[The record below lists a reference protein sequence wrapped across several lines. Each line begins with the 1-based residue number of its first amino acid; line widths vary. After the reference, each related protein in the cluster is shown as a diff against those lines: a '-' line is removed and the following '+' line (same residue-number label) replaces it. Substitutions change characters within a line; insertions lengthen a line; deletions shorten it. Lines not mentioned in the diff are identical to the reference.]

1 MSIRHRIGLMVP
13 STNTTCEG
21 DYQLVAPR
29 SMTVHGQRLWLTNDA
44 MGEDGM
50 ERMNTDIESGAR
62 YLSTAR
68 VDAIVY
74 ACTTGSFFKGA
85 GWDRDMLDLIER
97 TAKVPAIGTSPAVV
111 EALRFMGARK
121 ISVATPYPDW
131 SNRRLRT
138 YLETAGFT
146 VLNVEGEPV
155 AVGAGQQG
163 INDQDPESVVRFAS
177 RVCRPEADLL
187 FCSCTAWRSL
197 EVVEELE
204 RITGRPV
211 VSSNQSTIWASFRKL
226 GLTRP
231 IEGYGSLLRRMD
243 H

>member
-1 MSIRHRIGLMVP
+1 ML
-13 STNTTCEG
+13 
-21 DYQLVAPR
+21 
-29 SMTVHGQRLWLTNDA
+29 RL
-44 MGEDGM
+44 
-50 ERMNTDIESGAR
+50 
-62 YLSTAR
+62 
-68 VDAIVY
+68 
-74 ACTTGSFFKGA
+74 
-85 GWDRDMLDLIER
+85 
-97 TAKVPAIGTSPAVV
+97 
-111 EALRFMGARK
+111 LRG
-121 ISVATPYPDW
+121 PG
-131 SNRRLRT
+131 T

-177 RVCRPEADLL
+177 RACRPEADLL

-211 VSSNQSTIWASFRKL
+211 VTSNQSTIWASFRKL
-226 GLTRP
+226 GLTEP